1 MSKTDGRASILSPG
15 WMEVETDYRIIHLL
29 PFHRHSEGGAY
40 VSCQGERLGT
50 PCTAHRD
57 RQPYTLTANLD
68 SPVKLTYMSVCCGRK
83 PQYHTGTGGTCRA
96 PEGEWIQT
104 HDWTHTVRQK
114 FCHPHHVD
122 HQHCFLFK
130 KHTGILSSAIKG
142 NLLCFSLFFLK

>member
-1 MSKTDGRASILSPG
+1 
-15 WMEVETDYRIIHLL
+15 MEVETDYRIIHLL
-29 PFHRHSEGGAY
+29 PFHRHSGGGAY

-83 PQYHTGTGGTCRA
+83 SQYHTGTGGTCRA

-104 HDWTHTVRQK
+104 HD
-114 FCHPHHVD
+114 
-122 HQHCFLFK
+122 
-130 KHTGILSSAIKG
+130 
-142 NLLCFSLFFLK
+142 